1 MREWV
6 CLLRAINLGA
16 RNKVGMP
23 QLRKAL
29 DSAGFEGVRT
39 YVQSG
44 NVVLSS
50 AHRAQDDVAAAVR
63 SIVEEEFGLDTPVI
77 VRTPRHVRDVLAWCP
92 FPEDAAARPTAVHVV
107 HFDAK
112 PTAARVA
119 ATLAEDW
126 GPDRLDIRPWEACV
140 TYAATTQAS
149 RLQHAALLKRLGV
162 GGTARNWRTMLAIA
176 DLLSPPGR

>member
-23 QLRKAL
+23 RLRKAL
-29 DSAGFEGVRT
+29 DSAGFENVRT

-50 AHRAQDDVAAAVR
+50 GHRAAAEVAAAVR
-63 SIVEEEFGLDTPVI
+63 SVVQEEFGLDTPVLA
-77 VRTPRHVRDVLAWCP
+77 RTPEAVRDIVAWCP
-92 FPEDAAARPTAVHVV
+92 FPDDAATRPTAVQVV
-107 HFDAK
+107 HFDTE
-112 PTAARVA
+112 PAATRVA

-126 GPDRLDIRPWEACV
+126 SPDRLAIREWEACV
-140 TYAATTQAS
+140 MYAATMHVS
-149 RLQHAALLKRLGV
+149 RLQHATLLKRLGV
-162 GGTARNWRTMLAIA
+162 GGTARNWRTMVAIA
-176 DLLSPPGR
+176 DLLSPAG